1 MELTEQQKL
10 EILCAY
16 LPYGIEVRA
25 DKSVYEGFTAPLVL
39 SNSTNSLKNGYVVAT
54 ALDYGVQP
62 ILRHPDDISGEELVQ
77 LGRILWGD
85 DSHTKEFARN
95 DAKDWLR
102 GTMRPFMS
110 YKTAQKA
117 TMYLWS
123 IHIDTFGAI
132 EAEFAIRKTNIQE

>member
-25 DKSVYEGFTAPLVL
+25 DKAVYEGFTASLVL
-39 SNSTNSLKNGYVVAT
+39 SNSTNSFKNGYTVST

-62 ILRHPDDISGEELVQ
+62 ILRHQDDMTEGEQ
-77 LGRILWGD
+77 LYKMKLWGD
-85 DSHTKEFARN
+85 TA
-95 DAKDWLR
+95 
-102 GTMRPFMS
+102 GMV
-110 YKTAQKA
+110 KTA
-117 TMYLWS
+117 TNILRYLHS

-132 EAEFAIRKTNIQE
+132 EAGFAIRKAN